1 MFLYLK
7 IIGSRQSALKINR
20 LNLAHTS
27 TSELKTESG
36 TDKTKTSDHYE
47 ERLGFHKVG
56 FLTERTGDG
65 EFFFVW
71 FNAQW
76 RK

>member
-7 IIGSRQSALKINR
+7 IIGSRQSVLKINR

-36 TDKTKTSDHYE
+36 ADKTKTSDHYE

-56 FLTERTGDG
+56 FLTGER
-65 EFFFVW
+65 EMENFFLFGSML
-71 FNAQW
+71 N
-76 RK
+76 